1 MVKEQPETEGLD
13 NNQLQELRYL
23 LCSWEDDN
31 ISDHEFCNKTGDI
44 LSLGN
49 WTWKG
54 SDSALAE
61 EKKLMEEEC
70 NGTKD

>member
-1 MVKEQPETEGLD
+1 M
-13 NNQLQELRYL
+13 NNLLTQKQVEELKSL

-31 ISDHEFCNKTGDI
+31 ISDYKYCNKVGNI

-54 SDSALAE
+54 KE
-61 EKKLMEEEC
+61 E
-70 NGTKD
+70 